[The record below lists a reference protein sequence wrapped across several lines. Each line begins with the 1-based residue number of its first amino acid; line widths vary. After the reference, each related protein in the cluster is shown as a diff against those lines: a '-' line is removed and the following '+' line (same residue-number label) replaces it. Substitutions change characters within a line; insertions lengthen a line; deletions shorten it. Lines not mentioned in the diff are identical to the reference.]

1 MIKKIIFD
9 VDDTLIM
16 NERSAIEDY
25 QKIFEKYGETSDQNK
40 ALELYKC
47 IGEYELNTSS
57 YQKDT
62 LLAFINN
69 YFNRNYPIEFID
81 DIIDTVSSWYSKA
94 SPELIDALEYLSE
107 KYELY
112 ILSNWF
118 IESQIKRLEQ
128 AGIKKYFNEF
138 VGASEFV
145 KPDPRSFEYFFNDCK
160 PSECV
165 MIGDRFDI
173 DIDTPNNLGMKTILY
188 DVKNKYPEIKCV
200 KIKNWNE
207 IKNIL

>member
-25 QKIFEKYGETSDQNK
+25 QKVFEKYGETSDQNK

-62 LLAFINN
+62 LLEFINN
-69 YFNRNYPIEFID
+69 YFNRNYPITFID
-81 DIIDTVSSWYSKA
+81 DIIDTVSSWYHKA
-94 SPELIDALEYLSE
+94 SPELVDVLEYLNE
-107 KYELY
+107 KYDLY
-112 ILSNWF
+112 ILTNWF

-128 AGIKKYFNEF
+128 AGIKKYFKEF
-138 VGASEFV
+138 VGSSEFV
-145 KPDPRSFEYFFNDCK
+145 KPDPRAFEYFFKDCN

-165 MIGDRFDI
+165 MIGDRVDI

-200 KIKNWNE
+200 KIKSWNE